1 MFHHFVL
8 TTKTTQPCL
17 QVFLVNCSIIWLH
30 TWHHFS
36 HIAKSF
42 QIWSTIYLVMMNYLW
57 DFSQSEME
65 KYFEWIMIIV
75 IGTKPNFPSPVKHYN
90 FTPDLPNLPLIW
102 TNLLFLKWFEKSGL
116 RLDKKHCDTY
126 VISQFCDMLVNL
138 INTVKG
144 LNPGVISKGW
154 VWSSGWT

>member
-1 MFHHFVL
+1 
-8 TTKTTQPCL
+8 
-17 QVFLVNCSIIWLH
+17 
-30 TWHHFS
+30 
-36 HIAKSF
+36 
-42 QIWSTIYLVMMNYLW
+42 MMNYLW

-126 VISQFCDMLVNL
+126 VIPQFCDMLVNL

-144 LNPGVISKGW
+144 LNPGVISKVEFDRPGER
-154 VWSSGWT
+154 SPE